1 MTRDNSPRN
10 APAVSQPS
18 RSAESQ
24 PARVL
29 LRTIAEVRIIIE
41 AQIIAAEAVAQMI
54 IIPLE
59 EDNNQV

>member
-1 MTRDNSPRN
+1 MLQLSVNQ
-10 APAVSQPS
+10 AVVPNLNLH
-18 RSAESQ
+18 
-24 PARVL
+24 VL

-41 AQIIAAEAVAQMI
+41 AQIMAAEAVAQMI